1 MQRISVLITS
11 SPESLTACLD
21 AVAFCRAAIDE
32 GQSIDQIFFYQ
43 AGVYHA
49 NGLMDASANE
59 VDLTKAWPSLATEHA
74 IPLLVCVG
82 AASKRG
88 IVDADQAEQA
98 GLTQHNL
105 FEPFKQVGLGEFF
118 TLLHNSSKLVQF

>member
-32 GQSIDQIFFYQ
+32 GQNIDQIFFYQ

-59 VDLTKAWPSLATEHA
+59 VDLTKAWQSLATEHT

>member
-1 MQRISVLITS
+1 
-11 SPESLTACLD
+11 
-21 AVAFCRAAIDE
+21 
-32 GQSIDQIFFYQ
+32 
-43 AGVYHA
+43 
-49 NGLMDASANE
+49 MDASANE
-59 VDLTKAWPSLATEHA
+59 VDLTKAWQSLATEHT

>member
-21 AVAFCRAAIDE
+21 AVAFCRAAVNK

-49 NGLMDASANE
+49 NGLIDASANE
-59 VDLTKAWPSLATEHA
+59 VDLTKAWQSLATEHT

>member
-32 GQSIDQIFFYQ
+32 GQNIDQIFFYQ

-59 VDLTKAWPSLATEHA
+59 FDLTKAWQSLATEHA

>member
-1 MQRISVLITS
+1 MHRISVLITS

-59 VDLTKAWPSLATEHA
+59 FDLTKAWQSLATEHA

-88 IVDADQAEQA
+88 IVDAEQAKQA
-98 GLTQHNL
+98 GLAQHNL

>member
-1 MQRISVLITS
+1 MHRISVLITS

-59 VDLTKAWPSLATEHA
+59 FDLTKAWQSLATEHA

>member
-11 SPESLTACLD
+11 SPESLNACLD
-21 AVAFCRAAIDE
+21 AVAFCHAAIDE
-32 GQSIDQIFFYQ
+32 GHNIDQIFFYQ

-49 NGLMDASANE
+49 NGLMDASAGQVN
-59 VDLTKAWPSLATEHA
+59 LTNAWQNLADEHA

-88 IVDADQAEQA
+88 VVDAEQA
-98 GLTQHNL
+98 TQAGLAQHNL

-118 TLLHNSSKLVQF
+118 TLLHNSTKLVQF

>member
-1 MQRISVLITS
+1 M
-11 SPESLTACLD
+11 
-21 AVAFCRAAIDE
+21 AFCRAAIDE

-59 VDLTKAWPSLATEHA
+59 VDLTKAWQSLATEHA